1 MKAIRIILILWVG
14 ALLGCSTS
22 KVQESTQVFPD
33 KTELDGIWV
42 GSFDIR
48 GRGPYDFYAIHVGE
62 KSTAVSHKAKAMCV
76 GQVMQDG
83 EHYYSKY
90 NLYALD
96 GSPFDYA
103 RLTGEI
109 KQGQIISYFKTLNGG
124 DTGRMVMNYSDIYE
138 QPSSLELLEGEWRFT
153 DRDGLSYEINIA
165 NGQIEGKDSD
175 GCRYNGQV
183 SLINPKYNAYN
194 IEIDISNC
202 TSVDGAYEGLSYLD
216 KNEST
221 FLRIDIGNENYG
233 FHYDWKKESI
243 I

>member
-1 MKAIRIILILWVG
+1 MILWLGFLV
-14 ALLGCSTS
+14 GCSTPVVEQ
-22 KVQESTQVFPD
+22 VQQTYPD
-33 KTELDGIWV
+33 KTELDGIWI

-48 GRGPYDFYAIHVGE
+48 GRGPYDFYAIHVGD

-76 GQVMQDG
+76 GQVRQEG

-109 KQGQIISYFKTLNGG
+109 KQGEIISYFKTLNGG
-124 DTGRMVMNYSDIYE
+124 DTGRMVMNYSDLYE
-138 QPSSLELLEGEWRFT
+138 QPSSLELLEGEWTFT
-153 DRDGLSYEINIA
+153 DRDGLSFNMTIE
-165 NGQIEGKDSD
+165 NGVIQGKDSD
-175 GCRYNGQV
+175 DCQYQGHV
-183 SLINPKYNAYN
+183 SIINPKYNAYSMTMN
-194 IEIDISNC
+194 ISHCD
-202 TSVDGAYEGLSYLD
+202 SVNGAYEGLSYLE
-216 KNEST
+216 KNEAT
-221 FLRIDIGNENYG
+221 FLRIDIGNESYG

>member
-1 MKAIRIILILWVG
+1 VNAICIILILWVG
-14 ALLGCSTS
+14 ALLGCSTPAL
-22 KVQESTQVFPD
+22 QESAQAFPD

-76 GQVMQDG
+76 GQVMQHG

-109 KQGQIISYFKTLNGG
+109 KQGEIISYFKTLNGG
-124 DTGRMVMNYSDIYE
+124 DTGRMVLSYSDVYE
-138 QPSSLELLEGEWRFT
+138 QPSSLELLEGEWSFV
-153 DRDGLSYEINIA
+153 DRDGLNFKMTIE
-165 NGQIEGKDSD
+165 NGIIKGKDSD
-175 GCRYNGQV
+175 DCEYSGQV
-183 SLINPKYNAYN
+183 SIINPKYNVYN
-194 IEIDISNC
+194 VVMNISNC
-202 TSVDGAYEGLSYLD
+202 DSVNGAYEGLSYLD